1 MGDKYAP
8 EGSIGAGSLEDG
20 VRAVG
25 LAGGAGGRFLS
36 EWWPART
43 ALSCSSTGAVG
54 EGPRRVSEM
63 GRTVEPPH
71 QRDAGGGQRRKKL
84 GSRWG
89 NLIGARRATR

>member
-1 MGDKYAP
+1 MGDNCAP

-20 VRAVG
+20 VRGVG

-36 EWWPART
+36 ERWPAR
-43 ALSCSSTGAVG
+43 AASSCSTTGAVG
-54 EGPRRVSEM
+54 EGPRRVSGM
-63 GRTVEPPH
+63 GRIVEPPH

-89 NLIGARRATR
+89 NLTGARRATR